1 MNIYLQNDLKHEVK
15 KQNDWQVVSF
25 ILQHTSFSPTLI
37 NLTILP
43 RYITLNV
50 SLQQISTKVYIT

>member
-1 MNIYLQNDLKHEVK
+1 MNIYFQNDLKHQVK
-15 KQNDWQVVSF
+15 KQNNWQVVSF